1 MKNLVLL
8 TTSLF
13 TLSASLSFGLGTDS
27 TWISTSD
34 QTWGNTANWS
44 PAVTPSTTIGAIFQ
58 DSATV
63 QHTINLSGLNPITVG
78 MQFSSFAGGSG
89 FVFNNAGFLQL
100 RSGGSVSGI
109 VNNDDSVQTFN
120 IAITMSSIN
129 GGAGNA
135 ASMTF
140 NAAAGPLVFTGGTIS
155 NNGGRLTNSGA
166 FNITIG
172 TTGGGILTG
181 TGGLVKN
188 GAGTLTLGGTSANT
202 YSGSTIV
209 NQGSIIAAKASAF
222 GTSASALTLN
232 GGTVNSGGFNQTS
245 GTLTLSADSTLDLG
259 AGTSAWTFA
268 DSSAISWA
276 GTLHILDW
284 TQGSDSIRA
293 GTGPNSLTFSQ
304 LGEISWDD
312 LPGISQ
318 TLIDSNG
325 FLVPIPEPS
334 TVALSLLGGFG
345 LAVTIINRRRK
356 A

>member
-1 MKNLVLL
+1 
-8 TTSLF
+8 
-13 TLSASLSFGLGTDS
+13 
-27 TWISTSD
+27 
-34 QTWGNTANWS
+34 
-44 PAVTPSTTIGAIFQ
+44 
-58 DSATV
+58 
-63 QHTINLSGLNPITVG
+63 
-78 MQFSSFAGGSG
+78 MQFNLFSGGSG

-120 IAITMSSIN
+120 IAITMSSVN

-202 YSGSTIV
+202 YSGSTII
-209 NQGSIIAAKASAF
+209 NQGPVIAAKANAF

-232 GGTVNSGGFNQTS
+232 GGSANSGGFNQQEMMM
-245 GTLTLSADSTLDLG
+245 LMMIMQQRNQQQVIA
-259 AGTSAWTFA
+259 
-268 DSSAISWA
+268 
-276 GTLHILDW
+276 
-284 TQGSDSIRA
+284 
-293 GTGPNSLTFSQ
+293 TGNPWGGWGQ
-304 LGEISWDD
+304 
-312 LPGISQ
+312 P
-318 TLIDSNG
+318 
-325 FLVPIPEPS
+325 PIYYY
-334 TVALSLLGGFG
+334 
-345 LAVTIINRRRK
+345 
-356 A
+356 